1 MSKLYIIMYHYTR
14 DLQHSRYPEI
24 KGMDTEVFEKQLI
37 FIKNNFSVVNM
48 EDVID
53 ALNGMKKLPERS
65 ILLTFDD
72 GYIDN
77 FTVAFPL
84 LKKYHMQGSFF
95 IPGKTFHEHV
105 LLDVNKIH
113 FILASAPVEK
123 IKNDLFALLDQH
135 REGYTDLPSNTQLY
149 SEYAIANRFDAADV
163 VFVKRIL
170 QTAIPE
176 QLRSEFASI
185 LFEKYVGVS
194 EYEFSYELYLNRDQI
209 RCMREDGMFIGLHG
223 YDHYWLGNLSQEKMK
238 LDIDKALKVMSEF
251 IDHNKWVMNYPYG
264 NYNENVIEYC
274 RSKGCQVGL
283 TTEVRIADL
292 RSDNRFRLPRL
303 DCNDI
308 PPKSMNFIE
317 MELI

>member
-14 DLQHSRYPEI
+14 DLQHSRYPGI
-24 KGMDTEVFEKQLI
+24 KGMDTEVFEKQLN
-37 FIKNNFSVVNM
+37 FIQNNFSVVNM

-65 ILLTFDD
+65 VLLTFDD

-95 IPGKTFHEHV
+95 IPGKAFHEHV

-123 IKNDLFALLDQH
+123 IKNDLFALLDQY
-135 REGYTDLPSNTQLY
+135 REDYSDLQSNTQLY
-149 SEYAIANRFDAADV
+149 NKYAIANRFDTADV
-163 VFVKRIL
+163 IFIKRIL
-170 QTAIPE
+170 QTVLPE
-176 QLRSEFASI
+176 QLRSELASI

-194 EYEFSYELYLNRDQI
+194 EYDFSYELYLNRDQI

-223 YDHYWLGNLSQEKMK
+223 YDHYWLGNISQEKMK
-238 LDIDKALKVMSEF
+238 LDIDKALDVMSEF
-251 IDHNKWVMNYPYG
+251 IDQGKWVMNYPYG
-264 NYNENVIEYC
+264 NSNENVIEYC

-283 TTEVRIADL
+283 TAEARIADL
-292 RSDNRFRLPRL
+292 KSDNRFLLPRL
-303 DCNDI
+303 DCNDM
-308 PPKSMNFIE
+308 PPKSTNYIE
-317 MELI
+317 MELK